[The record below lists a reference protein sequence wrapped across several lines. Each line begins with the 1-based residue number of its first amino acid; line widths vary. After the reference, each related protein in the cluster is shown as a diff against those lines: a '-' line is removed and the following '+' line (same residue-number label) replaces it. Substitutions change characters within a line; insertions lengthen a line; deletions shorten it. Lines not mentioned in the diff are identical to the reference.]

1 MENKSGECYGQKC
14 LSRGNTHTNQNMAI
28 CFPKDPTLEN
38 SLLIRSP
45 ALSDTARHHRS
56 SHHQLFL
63 TTNFKRPIF
72 FSHRICHQRQEPQAN
87 CFDDWV
93 CHGIAKCRRMLL
105 PGHHGHA
112 TVVHVRWNALQCC
125 LLVDVNGTEDE
136 IVVAPGSTFRGV
148 RSMSSCTSLS
158 SLSSM
163 WHSQQL
169 TDCAI

>member
-1 MENKSGECYGQKC
+1 MVRNVYQGE
-14 LSRGNTHTNQNMAI
+14 THTNQNIAI

-93 CHGIAKCRRMLL
+93 CHGIAKCRRIPL

-136 IVVAPGSTFRGV
+136 IVVAAGSTFRGV
-148 RSMSSCTSLS
+148 RSMSSCTSLY
-158 SLSSM
+158 SLARSTFSKAGSFSLA
-163 WHSQQL
+163 HILIQ
-169 TDCAI
+169 